1 MSKVEENILLHF
13 PLNTCYC
20 HQGNQLE
27 WNSGLQDV
35 LVLCTLQS
43 NWKSY
48 TLSFIGVLFVSQDWY
63 TPHSRTFRFSSAFS
77 SAVLNIAHEE
87 SQCIHWHF
95 HHIYSLSFP
104 DYFLEI
110 LWILLSWNVYLAWGV
125 HIYNSSVLMPSNI
138 IMLQHNR
145 LAIYLC
151 HCWSTQT

>member
-35 LVLCTLQS
+35 PVLCTLQS

-48 TLSFIGVLFVSQDWY
+48 TLPFMGVLFVSQDWY
-63 TPHSRTFRFSSAFS
+63 TPRSLTFRFSSAFS
-77 SAVLNIAHEE
+77 SAVLNIAHAE
-87 SQCIHWHF
+87 SQGRHWHF

-110 LWILLSWNVYLAWGV
+110 FWILLSCNVYLAWGV